1 MPGLIMLLDSAE
13 MTPFAGCAYTDDSA
27 PGIGYS
33 GCPSDFVV
41 NSVLFLI

>member
-13 MTPFAGCAYTDDSA
+13 MTPFAGCAYTDSA

-41 NSVLFLI
+41 NSVSFLI